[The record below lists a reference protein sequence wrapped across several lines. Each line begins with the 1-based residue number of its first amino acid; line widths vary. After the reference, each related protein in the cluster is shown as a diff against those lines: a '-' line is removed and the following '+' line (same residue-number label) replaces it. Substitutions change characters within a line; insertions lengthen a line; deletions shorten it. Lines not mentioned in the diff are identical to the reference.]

1 MSIRAVEVLKRD
13 AISFLGEVICGRL
26 CRCQIVA
33 ARWLSQCGGITEREC
48 YKDEISLK
56 GSIV

>member
-1 MSIRAVEVLKRD
+1 MSICAVEVLKRD
-13 AISFLGEVICGRL
+13 AISFWGAVICGRL

-33 ARWLSQCGGITEREC
+33 VRWLSQCGGITEREC
-48 YKDEISLK
+48 YKDEISPK

>member
-1 MSIRAVEVLKRD
+1 MSICAVEVLKRD
-13 AISFLGEVICGRL
+13 AISFLEAVICGRL

-33 ARWLSQCGGITEREC
+33 VRWLSQCGGITEREC
-48 YKDEISLK
+48 YKDEISPK